1 MRLIKHILFLSLI
14 LIGFSSYGQNYTGK
28 AYGFYQEKNYDSAAV
43 YIDKAVKSDFDKQNS
58 KTWQLRGVIYRN
70 LEASNGI
77 SNREIAIESFVKAR
91 EVDSTHQYAKEIAN
105 YLYNINVRYYND
117 AVGYLQ
123 QGELE
128 KSEASYLVY
137 KGNYKSILNLEHDF
151 KDQDIEFYSVLGG
164 AWFKKNTQVDANE
177 KSKVYQNAI
186 NAFQKTLDLDSLNYS
201 ANYGIGISY
210 YNQGADLITNMNPFE
225 SDLEEIDR
233 VQNLSIE
240 MFKKGEPYLKR
251 AFTINPNEKE
261 VVEGLTGIYYSLN
274 EDDEYNYFKNLLEKM
289 EE

>member
-1 MRLIKHILFLSLI
+1 MSMLKYISFFSLI
-14 LIGFSSYGQNYTGK
+14 LFGLSAYGQNYTGK

-43 YIDKAVKSDFDKQNS
+43 YIDKAVNSELDKNNS

-70 LEASNGI
+70 LEKTGGLEK
-77 SNREIAIESFVKAR
+77 REVAIESFIMSR
-91 EVDSTHQYAKEIAN
+91 NIDSTNQFSKEIAN

-117 AVGYLQ
+117 AVKYLQ
-123 QGELE
+123 EGQLE
-128 KSEASYLVY
+128 KSESSYLTY
-137 KGNYKSILNLEHDF
+137 KGNYKTILKIEHDF
-151 KDQDIEFYSVLGG
+151 KNQDIEFYSVLGG
-164 AWFKKNTQVDANE
+164 AWFKKNSQVDVSE
-177 KSKVYQNAI
+177 KAKVYQNAI
-186 NAFQKTLDLDSLNYS
+186 NAFQQTLDLDSLNYS

-225 SDLEEIDR
+225 SDLEEIDKI
-233 VQNLSIE
+233 QNLSIE

-274 EDDEYNYFKNLLEKM
+274 EDEEYNYFKNLLEKM